1 MGKPNLTVLDPEAP
15 QSSPITAAPRAK
27 GVAAP
32 SEGWGLHIDA
42 KKHFPGQA
50 GFIAHHYCKGVA
62 GGLTQCLLFDS
73 DSPNARLV
81 GVEAIVPTA
90 TYNTFGKDEKA
101 NWHYHKDEIPKVE
114 ATLPDVAAE
123 DAGAIVKSIEE
134 TYGKIYLLWDPSK
147 SDLPVGKPSVTV
159 LK

>member
-1 MGKPNLTVLDPEAP
+1 MIYSPPEADAQGNGTFKVTGKPLPE
-15 QSSPITAAPRAK
+15 STK
-27 GVAAP
+27 
-32 SEGWGLHIDA
+32 E
-42 KKHFPGQA
+42 
-50 GFIAHHYCKGVA
+50 
-62 GGLTQCLLFDS
+62 
-73 DSPNARLV
+73 
-81 GVEAIVPTA
+81 IVPTA
-90 TYNTFGKDEKA
+90 TYNTFSKDEKA

-147 SDLPVGKPSVTV
+147 SDLPVGKPSITV